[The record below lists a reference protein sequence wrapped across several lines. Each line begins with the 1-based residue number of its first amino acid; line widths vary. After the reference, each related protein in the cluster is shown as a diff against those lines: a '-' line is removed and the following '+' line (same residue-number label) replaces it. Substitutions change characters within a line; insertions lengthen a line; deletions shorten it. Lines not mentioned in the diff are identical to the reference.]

1 MKRFLRGLAVVALV
15 LGLVGPISMGTV
27 FAQTP
32 ASPAPAADS
41 THGNVQGTIKD
52 SSGAPIADAKVTI
65 TGIETKST
73 STDAM
78 GSFSFTGL
86 TAGVYTL
93 TATKSG
99 YQTANESDLPVFA
112 GQTQTL
118 AVTMPALTFQ
128 SLRTI
133 ASVRAVGRGTF
144 NTTPASVS
152 VVTSQTFMDQAQPQ
166 VMKVLNE
173 TPGIVASLPQTSANG
188 AAPGAITFPNIRGAL
203 SFETAS
209 LIDGHPVSV
218 GSFGDYVTT
227 FLNPFMLQNVEVIKG
242 PGADSPEVNYA
253 IGGTVNFITKNPT
266 YQQSGMWQVGTDN
279 FGSSIINLGLSNTV
293 GRLGY
298 VFAYGSNDL
307 ITNVANSSVYVSPQS
322 PQQGILNFNGTTG
335 TSIGFNDAFPTPYV
349 PGTISTNENGYSLVA
364 CCQKLPPDLFQNVS
378 ELVKLRY
385 SLSKVSALTFTYFG
399 SQTHANQVANTGDIS
414 YANFS
419 LTGSGA
425 TPGQIASYN
434 NTTVPNNS
442 PLDVGFVRTPEEE
455 INNEPILEGDFR
467 TTIGN
472 DTLLAR
478 YYSAGIH
485 RLLFQGNTNSLF
497 APTVEDMQLY
507 GYDSNTNAIY
517 NGQTVPVTFF
527 DSFNQAENDVLKGYS
542 FEYNHPFAN
551 DDLLTFSFDTTH
563 STTTSYSVGVSGP
576 SASTPGFK
584 ASSLATTMSV
594 TLPTGSLQNFS
605 TALLRGTF
613 HFGSKLSATWSNY
626 FNIYQS
632 TVPTSCGAL
641 ALTAV
646 SKTLNPRCNY
656 DGSGSIG
663 PYGVASPWGS
673 NVCNVAACGAAMGQT
688 VPGFTFATTTTSHYD
703 PRVALS
709 YRPDANDALRF
720 SVGSSIAPPYLAEL
734 STVPGPISFSSQTG
748 FATEQLQ
755 SGNLKPETA
764 FGYDI
769 GADHR
774 FNDGVTF
781 VDADLY
787 LNNLYNHFITS
798 LYNSGTTCPATD
810 PATGAATPS
819 GCTGAPLFY
828 KQNINVANSRFEGIE
843 LGVRRVPPAGFG
855 FNIQGSLLRGYP
867 YNLPPCF
874 YGSVTVGGQQVCTYT
889 TNLGV
894 ISGQNFTGGGINGTM
909 CYNPA
914 TGALTA
920 PTGPCPKIPCPVKVS
935 SCSTTVG
942 VNGFSNQNV
951 PYAQGYGELN
961 YRTHNNWYGNVN
973 LTYYGKNNA
982 LNRDPFFVLGATLRA
997 PILPG
1002 MSFEISG
1009 DNLTNQDS
1017 SVWPVFGV
1025 GNPIPLANG
1034 QFAATQQNVL
1044 YPRTIRFLLT
1054 KEFGA
1059 GATTP

>member
-1 MKRFLRGLAVVALV
+1 MNRFFRGLAVVALV

-32 ASPAPAADS
+32 ASPAPAAS
-41 THGNVQGTIKD
+41 QTAGTVQGTIKENN
-52 SSGAPIADAKVTI
+52 GAPVADAKVTLS
-65 TGIETKST
+65 GPST
-73 STDAM
+73 QSTTSDAA
-78 GSFSFTGL
+78 GAFSFSNVAPGVYAL
-86 TAGVYTL
+86 TAV
-93 TATKSG
+93 KSG
-99 YQTANESDLPVFA
+99 YQTARENDLTVLA

-118 AVTMPALTFQ
+118 AITMPALTFQ

-133 ASVRAVGRGTF
+133 ASVRSVGRGTF

-152 VVTSQTFMDQAQPQ
+152 VVTSQTFIDQAQPQ
-166 VMKVLNE
+166 VMKILNE

-209 LIDGHPVSV
+209 LVDGHPVSV

-227 FLNPFMLQNVEVIKG
+227 FLNPFMLQNVEIVKG

-253 IGGTVNFITKNPT
+253 IGGTVNFLTKNPT
-266 YQQSGMWQVGTDN
+266 YRQTGMLQVGVDN
-279 FGSSIINLGLSNTV
+279 FGSSIINVGLSDTV

-307 ITNVANSSVYVSPQS
+307 VTNVGNTATFVSPQS

-335 TSIGFNDAFPTPYV
+335 TGAGFNDVFPTPYV
-349 PGTISTNENGYSLVA
+349 PGTISTNTNGYSLVA
-364 CCQKLPPDLFQNVS
+364 CCQKLPPDLYQNVS

-385 SLSKVSALTFTYFG
+385 SLSPASALTFTYLG

-425 TPGQIASYN
+425 TPAQIASYN
-434 NTTVPNNS
+434 GSVPNNS

-467 TTIGN
+467 TTINN

-478 YYSAGIH
+478 FYSAGIH
-485 RLLFQGNTNSLF
+485 RLLFQGNSNNMF
-497 APTVEDMQLY
+497 APTVEDMQLF
-507 GYDSNTNAIY
+507 GYDSATKKIY

-527 DSFNQAENDVLKGYS
+527 DWFNQAEDDVLKGYS
-542 FEYNHPFAN
+542 LEYNHPFVN
-551 DDLLTFSFDTTH
+551 DDVLTFSFDTTH
-563 STTTSYSVGVSGP
+563 STTTSYNVGVSGP
-576 SASTPGFK
+576 AAGK
-584 ASSLATTMSV
+584 AFNVSSLAGTMGV

-613 HFGSKLSATWSNY
+613 HFGSKLTATWSNY
-626 FNIYQS
+626 FNMYQS
-632 TVPTSCGAL
+632 TVPTACLAIKAPFNTVPGA
-641 ALTAV
+641 
-646 SKTLNPRCNY
+646 RCNF

-663 PYGVASPWGS
+663 PYTSASPWGS
-673 NVCNVAACGAAMGQT
+673 HVCNVAACTGAANGAT
-688 VPGFTFATTTTSHYD
+688 IPGYTFGTITNSHYD
-703 PRVALS
+703 PRIALS
-709 YRPDANDALRF
+709 YRPDVNDAVRF

-734 STVPGPISFSSQTG
+734 TTVPGAITFSSQTG
-748 FATEQLQ
+748 IATEQIQ
-755 SGNLKPETA
+755 SAGLKPETA

-787 LNNLYNHFITS
+787 LSNLYNHFITS
-798 LYNSGTTCPATD
+798 LYYSGTTCPATD
-810 PATGAATPS
+810 PNTGAATPP
-819 GCTGAPLFY
+819 GCAGNPLFF
-828 KQNINVANSRFEGIE
+828 KQNINVANSRFEGVE
-843 LGVRRVPPAGFG
+843 LGIRRVPPVGLG
-855 FNIQGSLLRGYP
+855 FNVQGSLLRGYP

-874 YGSVTVGGQQVCTYT
+874 YGTVTVGGQQQCAFT

-909 CYNPA
+909 CYNST
-914 TGALTA
+914 TGAMAA
-920 PTGPCPKIPCPVKVS
+920 PISGACAAGFKTLS
-935 SCSTTVG
+935 VG

-961 YRTHNNWYGNVN
+961 YRTRNGWYGNFN
-973 LTYYGKNNA
+973 ATYYGKNNS
-982 LNRDPFFVLGATLRA
+982 LNQNPFFVLGATLRA
-997 PILPG
+997 PIVPG
-1002 MSFEISG
+1002 LTFQISG
-1009 DNLTNQDS
+1009 DNLTNQYA
-1017 SVWPVFGV
+1017 SVWPVFGA
-1025 GNPIPLANG
+1025 GNPIPLVNG

-1044 YPRTIRFLLT
+1044 YARTIRFVLT
-1054 KEFGA
+1054 KEFGT
-1059 GATTP
+1059 GSTTP